1 MKCAIV
7 AAFLM
12 GFCGGVLLV
21 VSLMYAQGSM
31 AAEAE
36 GGPR

>member
-7 AAFLM
+7 AAFLL
-12 GFCGGVLLV
+12 GFTGGCLLV

-31 AAEAE
+31 LAE

>member
-7 AAFLM
+7 AAFLL

-21 VSLMYAQGSM
+21 VSLMYAHGSM
-31 AAEAE
+31 LAE
-36 GGPR
+36 GGVR

>member
-7 AAFLM
+7 AAFLL
-12 GFCGGVLLV
+12 GFTGGCLLV
-21 VSLMYAQGSM
+21 ISLMYANGSM
-31 AAEAE
+31 LAE

>member
-1 MKCAIV
+1 MKTAIV

-21 VSLMYAQGSM
+21 VSLMYANG
-31 AAEAE
+31 ALLAE
-36 GGPR
+36 GGAR

>member
-31 AAEAE
+31 LAE

>member
-7 AAFLM
+7 AAFLL
-12 GFCGGVLLV
+12 GFAGGCLLV
-21 VSLMYAQGSM
+21 VSLMYAQGTM
-31 AAEAE
+31 LAE